1 MIGLLLILVCSCIIR
16 FNLLSCMQVCGM
28 TVTSRVKEFEHTPS
42 AMLTLDQFN
51 TVELDSEADP
61 PVYTRNKFR
70 EVINIYFVILVFS
83 SCPCLS
89 PYDCP
94 S

>member
-1 MIGLLLILVCSCIIR
+1 
-16 FNLLSCMQVCGM
+16 M

-61 PVYTRNKFR
+61 PVFTRNQFR
-70 EVINIYFVILVFS
+70 EVR
-83 SCPCLS
+83 LS
-89 PYDCP
+89 YALQPY
-94 S
+94 

>member
-1 MIGLLLILVCSCIIR
+1 
-16 FNLLSCMQVCGM
+16 M

-61 PVYTRNKFR
+61 PVYTRNKFL
-70 EVINIYFVILVFS
+70 EVINTFLWYF
-83 SCPCLS
+83 LS
-89 PYDCP
+89 LRHAVVSYFAIWLLNLM
-94 S
+94 

>member
-1 MIGLLLILVCSCIIR
+1 
-16 FNLLSCMQVCGM
+16 M

-61 PVYTRNKFR
+61 PVYTRNKFL
-70 EVINIYFVILVFS
+70 EVINTFL
-83 SCPCLS
+83 
-89 PYDCP
+89 
-94 S
+94 